1 MEASFQRPEFFEVLQ
16 RLDDPDCRGVFVL
29 GSPGVGKTV
38 LLQQLEAEL
47 QRQGRAA
54 FLVNLLHID
63 VDDLSTRILSEI
75 AQAADGLEGERTIRA
90 SGGGRLRESTAA
102 LNRVAER
109 LQAPVLLLDG
119 LDESRYPQRTAAAVE
134 ELSHALN
141 GWRLVVASRLNPG
154 IELRRFV
161 QLEVLQLGPLSETD
175 MVAMLQVSAPNLAE
189 DVVSMIVTLANG
201 NPLIARLV
209 ARPAQHRASPGEVF
223 GDHLEGLIETLVD
236 YALSASP
243 DRDLLGLILEEL
255 ALAGGRDRI
264 STLAGKMR
272 IPEDQVRRVLG
283 YLPEFSLLTV
293 DQQTGTIAF
302 AHAFIQEAVLSQ
314 RVYSRPF
321 RLAELRFGA
330 EEAERDDLLDA
341 SFVGRHSLDRI
352 LGQQRSIVIGNRG
365 SGKSA
370 IFRKLAEERSVE
382 TLPVANTGD
391 LLHRIVDKD
400 AWLDADALRAA
411 WLVVIAAVVASTV
424 PSEAPKAL
432 RRNAER
438 LRAALGLPTEP
449 PSRIRRA
456 MRAAARL
463 LRGTTLKFGVGPV
476 NFEATVPVGTRPGGS
491 FLDVESLLQDMDNLF
506 KQSGRRVVVALDRI
520 DETFKYDRG
529 RQEVLVQALLQAEGR
544 VSLLDSIE
552 LVVFLRSDLFE
563 LYDIQEKNKLVSRSL
578 ALDWSEEDWLQVL
591 IRRVFANE
599 PFDRLAR
606 RLSVADERIEVRA
619 ALEVL
624 FPAEL
629 EGQPVDRWLVD
640 SLRDGNGDTSPR
652 LAVLLLHLT
661 RELSAQPD
669 AVVATVPLFSA
680 DAAQRAMTKL
690 SNLSFSEVVSDFKVA
705 PTFVLN
711 CRAGKLTRFT
721 LSEVEQLFD
730 GAEGKIGD
738 QVRLLE
744 RLGFLERV
752 VEQHGTEIRSTFRIP
767 RLYTRCWDYA

>member
-1 MEASFQRPEFFEVLQ
+1 MESFQRPELVDFLH
-16 RLDDPDCRGVFVL
+16 RLDNPDRRGVFVL
-29 GSPGVGKTV
+29 GGPAIGKTV

-54 FLVNLLHID
+54 FLISLRLID
-63 VDDLSTRILSEI
+63 VDNLSAQIMDKITRVAGVFE
-75 AQAADGLEGERTIRA
+75 DKRTIRA
-90 SGGGRLRESTAA
+90 SGGGSLRQSAA
-102 LNRVAER
+102 VLNQVAEQ

-119 LDESRYPQRTAAAVE
+119 LDESPYSRRTAAAVE

-141 GWRLVVASRLNPG
+141 GWKLVVASRPTPG
-154 IELRRFV
+154 IEVRRFDQFDV
-161 QLEVLQLGPLSETD
+161 LELGPLAETD
-175 MVAMLQVSAPNLAE
+175 MVAMLRETDPNLAE
-189 DVVSMIVTLANG
+189 DAIRAVVTLTHG
-201 NPLIARLV
+201 NPLVARLA
-209 ARPAQHRASPGEVF
+209 ARAAQHRAAYGLVF
-223 GDHLEGLIETLVD
+223 GDHLEGVIESVVD
-236 YALSASP
+236 DALSASP
-243 DRDLLGLILEEL
+243 DPALLDLFLEEL
-255 ALAGGRDRI
+255 ALAGGQDRI
-264 STLAGKMR
+264 SALAGKLR
-272 IPEDQVRRVLG
+272 VPEDQVRRVLG
-283 YLPEFSLLTV
+283 YPPVLSLFTV
-293 DQQTGTIAF
+293 DQQAGTVAF
-302 AHAFIQEAVLSQ
+302 AHVFIQEALLSR
-314 RVYSRPF
+314 RVFVRPF

-352 LGQQRSIVIGNRG
+352 LGQQRSIVIGDRG

-370 IFRKLAEERSVE
+370 IFRKLAEETSVE

-424 PSEAPKAL
+424 PGEAPKAL
-432 RRNAER
+432 RRNAKD

-449 PSRIRRA
+449 PGRIGRA

-463 LRGTTLKFGVGPV
+463 LGGTTLKFGVGPV
-476 NFEATVPVGTRPGGS
+476 SFEATLPAGTRTGGS
-491 FLDVESLLQDMDNLF
+491 FLDVESLLQETDNLLN
-506 KQSGRRVVVALDRI
+506 QTGRRVVVLLDRI

-529 RQEVLVQALLQAEGR
+529 RQEALVQALLQAEAH
-544 VSLLDSIE
+544 VSRLDSIE
-552 LVVFLRSDLFE
+552 LVVFLRTDLFE

-578 ALDWSEEDWLQVL
+578 TLDWSEEDWLQVL

-606 RLSVADERIEVRA
+606 RLHVTDEETEVRA

-624 FPAEL
+624 FPTEI
-629 EGQPVDRWLVD
+629 EGQPIDRWLVD
-640 SLRDGNGDTSPR
+640 SLRNGNGDISPR

-661 RELSAQPD
+661 REHAAQPD
-669 AVVATVPLFSA
+669 AVVAAVPLFSA
-680 DAAQRAMTKL
+680 DAVQRAMTKL
-690 SNLSFSEVVSDFKVA
+690 SELSFSEVVNDFKVA

-711 CRAGKLTRFT
+711 CRAGKLTSFT

-730 GAEGKIGD
+730 GAEGKIGE

-752 VEQHGTEIRSTFRIP
+752 VEQRGTQIRSMFRIP